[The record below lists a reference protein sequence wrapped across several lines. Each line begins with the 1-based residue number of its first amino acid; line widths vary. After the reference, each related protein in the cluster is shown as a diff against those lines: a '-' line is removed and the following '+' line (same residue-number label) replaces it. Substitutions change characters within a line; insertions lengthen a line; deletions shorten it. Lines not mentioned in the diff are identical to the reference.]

1 MGYLLVGI
9 AVLAVVFGPA
19 LWARGILAWH
29 GDDRPDFPGSGG
41 ELARHLLDESG
52 LEAVKVEA
60 TDEGDHYDPGA
71 KAVRLTRDNLDG
83 RSLTAVTV
91 AAHEVGHALQDR
103 DGYPPL
109 ESRTRLVRSTRVFER
124 AGSIILLATPLLGAL
139 TRAPGL
145 IALELGAGILVM
157 SVSVLVHTVTLPVE
171 FDASFKRA
179 LPILDRGGYL
189 PKADLPAARRIL
201 KACAL
206 TYVASSLAS
215 LLNLWRWIRLL
226 R

>member
-1 MGYLLVGI
+1 MIYVLGGI
-9 AVLAVVFGPA
+9 VVFALVFGPT

-29 GDDRPDFPGSGG
+29 GDDRPDFPGTGG

-52 LEAVKVEA
+52 LQAVKVEA
-60 TDEGDHYDPGA
+60 TDEGDHYDPSD
-71 KAVRLTRDNLDG
+71 KAVRLTRENLAG
-83 RSLTAVTV
+83 RSLTAVAV
-91 AAHEVGHALQDR
+91 AAHEVGHALQDG
-103 DGYPPL
+103 DKYPPL
-109 ESRTRLVRSTRVFER
+109 ETRTRLVKSTHVFER
-124 AGSIILLATPLLGAL
+124 AGSMILLATPLLGAL
-139 TRAPGL
+139 TRSPA
-145 IALELGAGILVM
+145 IVVLELGAGILVM
-157 SVSVLVHTVTLPVE
+157 SISVLVHAVTLPVE
-171 FDASFKRA
+171 FDASFNRA
-179 LPILDRGGYL
+179 LPVLDKGGYL

>member
-1 MGYLLVGI
+1 MLYVLVGL
-9 AVLAVVFGPA
+9 AVLAIVFGPA
-19 LWARGILAWH
+19 LWARGVLAWH
-29 GDDRPDFPGSGG
+29 GDDRPDFPGTGG

-52 LEAVKVEA
+52 LEAVEVEA
-60 TDEGDHYDPGA
+60 TDEGDHYDPDA
-71 KAVRLTRDNLDG
+71 KAVRLSRGNLGG
-83 RSLTAVTV
+83 RSLTAVVV

-103 DGYPPL
+103 DRYAPL
-109 ESRTRLVRSTRVFER
+109 ETRTRLVKSTRVFER
-124 AGSIILLATPLLGAL
+124 AGSVILLATPLLGAL

-157 SVSVLVHTVTLPVE
+157 SISVVIHAVTLPVE

-179 LPILDRGGYL
+179 LPMLDKGGYL
-189 PKADLPAARRIL
+189 PEADLPAARRIL

>member
-1 MGYLLVGI
+1 
-9 AVLAVVFGPA
+9 
-19 LWARGILAWH
+19 
-29 GDDRPDFPGSGG
+29 
-41 ELARHLLDESG
+41 
-52 LEAVKVEA
+52 
-60 TDEGDHYDPGA
+60 
-71 KAVRLTRDNLDG
+71 VRLTRDNLDG

>member
-1 MGYLLVGI
+1 MIYVLGAIV
-9 AVLAVVFGPA
+9 VLAIVFGPS

-29 GDDRPDFPGSGG
+29 GDDRPDFPGTGG
-41 ELARHLLDESG
+41 ELARHLLDEAG
-52 LEAVKVEA
+52 LQAVKVEA
-60 TDEGDHYDPGA
+60 TDEGDHYDPGG
-71 KAVRLTRDNLDG
+71 KAVRLSQENLGG
-83 RSLTAVTV
+83 RSLTAVAV

-103 DGYPPL
+103 DKYPPL
-109 ESRTRLVRSTRVFER
+109 ETRTRLVTSTRVLER
-124 AGSIILLATPLLGAL
+124 VGSIILLATPLLGAV
-139 TRAPGL
+139 TRSPAL
-145 IALELGAGILVM
+145 IVLEIGAGILVM
-157 SVSVLVHTVTLPVE
+157 SISVLVHAVTLPVE

-179 LPILDRGGYL
+179 LPILDKEGYL